1 MKIYIEQLP
10 LNIFCN
16 NHNNEYY
23 YKLISNTG
31 NEYSLFRYVGSP
43 IMKRITKRKIKYDIK
58 RSIYCCK
65 TKSSRYSKIVQTI
78 DISEEELIE
87 LLNIKLSLIRDLE
100 NTGTTRSDSTIIKTS
115 RENINYLLKYL
126 NP

>member
-1 MKIYIEQLP
+1 
-10 LNIFCN
+10 
-16 NHNNEYY
+16 
-23 YKLISNTG
+23 
-31 NEYSLFRYVGSP
+31 
-43 IMKRITKRKIKYDIK
+43 MKRITKRKIKYDIK

-87 LLNIKLSLIRDLE
+87 LLNIKLSLIRDLVFS
-100 NTGTTRSDSTIIKTS
+100 RSDSIIIKTS

>member
-10 LNIFCN
+10 LDIFCN
-16 NHNNEYY
+16 NRNEYY
-23 YKLISNTG
+23 YKLILNTRD
-31 NEYSLFRYVGSP
+31 EYYLFRYIGSP
-43 IMKRITKRKIKYDIK
+43 IMKKITKRKIKYNIK
-58 RSIYCCK
+58 RSVYCCK
-65 TKSSRYSKIVQTI
+65 TESLRYSKIVQTI
-78 DISEEELIE
+78 DISEKELIE

-100 NTGTTRSDSTIIKTS
+100 NTGTTRYDSTVIKIS